1 MYGDHNLGERPH
13 GNNLWWKV
21 HVFVSAAYV
30 TDDGIRH
37 TSLKWVSLFFE
48 VVNDL
53 IRLYETNK
61 TEV

>member
-1 MYGDHNLGERPH
+1 MVIIYGG
-13 GNNLWWKV
+13 KV